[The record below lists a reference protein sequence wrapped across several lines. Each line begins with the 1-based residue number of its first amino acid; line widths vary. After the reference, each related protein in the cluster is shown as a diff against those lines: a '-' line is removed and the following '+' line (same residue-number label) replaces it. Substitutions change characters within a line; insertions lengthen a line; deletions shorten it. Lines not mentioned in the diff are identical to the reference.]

1 MAASHHSLD
10 VSEPKGSGTERAS
23 DTERPPVAIPSIS
36 SAASE
41 ARLQAAL
48 SATSRADASL
58 SSLMR
63 AARELTSGVSTAR
76 EANVALVGELGALAD
91 LLGAANERQL
101 ALKNRVTYLEQARL
115 RIEKEAGTE
124 RVYILEQ
131 MDAFIAGLVDE
142 HERALA
148 ELRRELEAPRERMS
162 QRPTATPGSF
172 TNLEAVIA
180 GTPTEPAPPDP
191 AADPLRLELEATRR
205 EVESLLADRERT
217 REALLR
223 LQAQRD
229 EAQASVARI
238 TRERDLA
245 RAEGA
250 QNRIGVA
257 VRQAIP
263 VHTPTP
269 TPAGRMAAST
279 LPPPDSSPRNRP
291 PSSAPRGAVASNENL
306 VVGAQANDPTRPAN
320 FVAAARRAPGRIAR
334 SDHTPPAAPHPDAR
348 ARHSPRA
355 RSAPHGHARPDGSA
369 RFQGT
374 QGRLE
379 HAPDRWLLG
388 EGQRR
393 AGTHQ
398 HFGRLPPSATLA
410 SSCREQRSSAL
421 PRWA

>member
-1 MAASHHSLD
+1 MAASHPSLD
-10 VSEPKGSGTERAS
+10 VSEPKGSGKERAS
-23 DTERPPVAIPSIS
+23 DTERPSAAVPSIS

-48 SATSRADASL
+48 SATSRADATL

-101 ALKNRVTYLEQARL
+101 ALKNRVAYLEQARV
-115 RIEKEAGTE
+115 RTEREAGSE
-124 RVYILEQ
+124 RVYLLEQ

-162 QRPTATPGSF
+162 QRPTATPGSL
-172 TNLEAVIA
+172 TNLEAVTA

-205 EVESLLADRERT
+205 EVETLLADRERT

-238 TRERDLA
+238 SRERDLA

-291 PSSAPRGAVASNENL
+291 PSSAPRGADTKATSSRKRSTQPAPRISSPPPEELRAALLAPSTPLPPPPILTPAPVTPRGPEVRL
-306 VVGAQANDPTRPAN
+306 MDMPVPTVPPDSKEPKAESSKRPAGGYSVTDSVEPEHIN
-320 FVAAARRAPGRIAR
+320 TSGVSRPPRR
-334 SDHTPPAAPHPDAR
+334 
-348 ARHSPRA
+348 
-355 RSAPHGHARPDGSA
+355 
-369 RFQGT
+369 
-374 QGRLE
+374 
-379 HAPDRWLLG
+379 
-388 EGQRR
+388 
-393 AGTHQ
+393 
-398 HFGRLPPSATLA
+398 
-410 SSCREQRSSAL
+410 
-421 PRWA
+421 

>member
-1 MAASHHSLD
+1 
-10 VSEPKGSGTERAS
+10 
-23 DTERPPVAIPSIS
+23 
-36 SAASE
+36 
-41 ARLQAAL
+41 
-48 SATSRADASL
+48 
-58 SSLMR
+58 MR

-124 RVYILEQ
+124 RVYLLEQ

-172 TNLEAVIA
+172 MNLEAVIA

-191 AADPLRLELEATRR
+191 AADPIRLELEAARR

-291 PSSAPRGAVASNENL
+291 PSSAPRGAVASTKISSSARKRTTQPAPRISSPPPEEL
-306 VVGAQANDPTRPAN
+306 RAALHAPTTPLPPPPILTPAPVTPRGPEVRLMDMPVPTVPPDSKEPKADSSTRPTGGYSVKDSVEPEHIN
-320 FVAAARRAPGRIAR
+320 TSGVSRPPRR
-334 SDHTPPAAPHPDAR
+334 
-348 ARHSPRA
+348 
-355 RSAPHGHARPDGSA
+355 
-369 RFQGT
+369 
-374 QGRLE
+374 
-379 HAPDRWLLG
+379 
-388 EGQRR
+388 
-393 AGTHQ
+393 
-398 HFGRLPPSATLA
+398 
-410 SSCREQRSSAL
+410 
-421 PRWA
+421 